1 MNTEV
6 EDDELCIALYA
17 EGELRDILYTL
28 GSKEAGGD
36 TAGLEYGKEVF
47 EDVDP
52 DEDKG
57 GFLK

>member
-1 MNTEV
+1 M
-6 EDDELCIALYA
+6 LMI
-17 EGELRDILYTL
+17 
-28 GSKEAGGD
+28 EAGGD